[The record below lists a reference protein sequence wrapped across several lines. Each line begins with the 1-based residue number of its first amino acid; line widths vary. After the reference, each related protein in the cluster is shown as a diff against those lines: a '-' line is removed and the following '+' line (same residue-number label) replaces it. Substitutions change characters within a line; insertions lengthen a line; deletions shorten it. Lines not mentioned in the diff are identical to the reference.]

1 MLCADKVVLL
11 LAISIVPS
19 LPDFEAM
26 LIPSMIAWRPLCP
39 HCELVVFEKTAI
51 GPLPNALLLFI
62 RPSEPNRQMRGMSSF
77 FLRHE
82 VIIDGL

>member
-11 LAISIVPS
+11 LAISVVPS
-19 LPDFEAM
+19 LPDFQAM
-26 LIPSMIAWRPLCP
+26 LIASMIAWRPLCP

-62 RPSEPNRQMRGMSSF
+62 RPSQPNRQMRGMSSF
-77 FLRHE
+77 FLPNE
-82 VIIDGL
+82 VVIERL